1 MRGRGRA
8 AAGAAVAAGLG
19 LDRLLGEP
27 PTRWHPVAW
36 FGTAMTAVERR
47 IHADRRRNGVAYCA
61 LGVALGAGSGLV
73 LRRALG
79 RAGAG
84 AVATGIAVA
93 GRMLE
98 REALGID
105 AHLDAGDLPAA
116 RRALRALVGRSPDE
130 LDEAAVS
137 RAVIESVA
145 ENTVDAISAPV
156 FWALLG
162 GAPAVLAH
170 RAINTMDA
178 MVGHRNARYG
188 RFGWAAARLDD
199 AVNWLPARLT
209 TALVLAHRSPGGRS
223 RAAVARV
230 VRVQARA
237 HPSPNGGLI
246 EAAYA
251 HRLGI
256 TIGGTNRYGER
267 VEHRGVLG
275 AGRAARAGDIAAA
288 TAILRRTTA
297 ELAAA
302 ALLLAALSRARGRG
316 R

>member
-1 MRGRGRA
+1 MS
-8 AAGAAVAAGLG
+8 AGVAVAVGLG
-19 LDRLLGEP
+19 VDRLLGEP
-27 PTRWHPVAW
+27 PTRLHPVAW

-47 IHADRRRNGVAYCA
+47 IHADRRAEGVLYCA
-61 LGVALGAGSGLV
+61 VGVALGAGSGV
-73 LRRALG
+73 LLG
-79 RAGAG
+79 RVLGRPA
-84 AVATGIAVA
+84 ATAAATALSVA

-105 AHLDAGDLPAA
+105 AHLDAEDLPAA
-116 RRALRALVGRSPDE
+116 RSALRALVGRRPDQ
-130 LDEAAVS
+130 LDDAAIS

-145 ENTVDAISAPV
+145 ENTVDAVSAPV
-156 FWALLG
+156 FWALVG

-178 MVGHRNARYG
+178 MVGHRNERYG

-199 AVNWLPARLT
+199 AANWVPARLT
-209 TALVLAHRSPGGRS
+209 AALVLAHRGPAGR
-223 RAAVARV
+223 RRTAVARTA
-230 VRVQARA
+230 REQARA

-256 TIGGTNRYGER
+256 TIGGTNRYGDR

-275 AGRAARAGDIAAA
+275 SGRPALAGDIAAA
-288 TAILRRTTA
+288 TAILRRTTL
-297 ELAAA
+297 ELAVG
-302 ALLLAALSRARGRG
+302 ALAVAALSRARGRG